1 MPTFNHDLPDAI
13 ADKATPSEAIVGRLH
28 DDTTVDAFAS
38 ALAGAGVDD
47 ARLHVLNGPEGIE
60 VLENLGTPL
69 GRFFGPDRQE
79 PVELLRAGATLVA
92 VLDVAGHD
100 QDHVATAVADA
111 GAQVIH
117 RFGKW
122 TYS

>member
-28 DDTTVDAFAS
+28 DTTVDSFAS
-38 ALAGAGVDD
+38 AMADAGVDD
-47 ARLHVLNGPEGIE
+47 TRMHVLNGPEGIE
-60 VLENLGTPL
+60 VLENLGTTL
-69 GRFFGPDRQE
+69 GRLFGPDRQE
-79 PVELLRAGATLVA
+79 PVEFLRAGATLVA
-92 VLDVAGHD
+92 VFGVASHD
-100 QDHVATAVADA
+100 QDQVATAVAEA
-111 GAQVIH
+111 GAQVLH